1 MSKYSAKQDYY
12 NEISKYGD
20 ILYIKDLTTNSGY
33 ATLKLIE
40 YRQCLHV
47 VDMLN
52 GTVQE
57 ITILF

>member
-1 MSKYSAKQDYY
+1 MKKYGTKQDYY

-20 ILYIKDLTTNSGY
+20 ILYTKDLTTNSGY
-33 ATLKLIE
+33 ATIKIIE
-40 YRQCLHV
+40 YKQCLHI